1 MKTSL
6 DKEDLDVPKDNKQP
20 KILNRM
26 DPRIAKH
33 DDMLGKP
40 NKIAPVNK
48 ELIEEISYDN

>member
-6 DKEDLDVPKDNKQP
+6 DKEALDVAKDNKQP